1 MPIRVVGV
9 LLVLSLIWLMFEFR
23 TVLSCILAV
32 LDVGYWYTRTST
44 VYISVSGTVLIALSD
59 IISAFALIATAVETH
74 KLDTSTSHWLQ
85 WLWLIVLALATDFS
99 LPLFMLKAV
108 TRLEVSRNNSNWFPS
123 VRRVGPTHKER
134 NSQRLDSRTGWG
146 VKAGY
151 HVISAHL
158 PDPSPGDH
166 ATNSVV
172 HVYSLVFFPLQFTG
186 WLSQLLLNQRSKTFA
201 GSYKIAV
208 ALRCILMTLG
218 LIVYSPTV
226 VGRFDA
232 RPGFSAPQAVSM
244 IAFAATAWQAVT
256 FPKAMQKIE
265 DEDSE

>member
-1 MPIRVVGV
+1 
-9 LLVLSLIWLMFEFR
+9 MFEFR

-134 NSQRLDSRTGWG
+134 NSQRLDSCTGWG
-146 VKAGY
+146 VKAGVCISLIAIYYFFSPNEY

-158 PDPSPGDH
+158 PDPSTGDH
-166 ATNSVV
+166 ATSSVV
-172 HVYSLVFFPLQFTG
+172 HVYGLVFFPLQFTG
-186 WLSQLLLNQRSKTFA
+186 WLSQLLLDQRSKTFS

-208 ALRCILMTLG
+208 ALRCILMTPG

-244 IAFAATAWQAVT
+244 IVFAATAWQAVT
-256 FPKAMQKIE
+256 FPKAMQKNRG
-265 DEDSE
+265 